1 MIPDEEQALQMGG
14 PVMPGQRHLPPNVI
28 NQKVDIGDGQI
39 MVIVFLVLIFYPHFF
54 LRSFRG
60 QETRF

>member
-28 NQKVDIGDGQI
+28 NQKVDCGDGQI
-39 MVIVFLVLIFYPHFF
+39 MVSVFSLYN
-54 LRSFRG
+54 
-60 QETRF
+60 